1 MNTQTSLFR
10 QNPTPPA
17 HMTPDT
23 PSATRP
29 ALICFSHLRWDFVHQ
44 RPQHLLIM
52 AARDHSVY
60 YIEEPITAPGEAH
73 FRMRVQASGVTVLTP
88 VFDAACDPVHEQQML
103 VHRLQQSLVAT
114 PILHWYYTPMALAF
128 TRDLPCDLCVYDCMD
143 ELSAFR
149 FAPAELVSLET
160 ELLARA
166 DLVFTGGRSLFAAK
180 RRLHADVHCF
190 PSSVDIAHFAR
201 ARLKLDEPIDQDGIP
216 HPRIGYV
223 GVIDER
229 IDLDLIA
236 TAAAELPLVQFVMIG
251 PTAKIKTDDL
261 PHAPNIHWLGR
272 KTYDELPA
280 YLANWQAAWMP
291 FALNE
296 ATRFISPTK
305 TPEYLAA
312 GLRVVSTAVA
322 DVVDAYGNAG
332 LVSIADPETI
342 VPTLKTVL
350 GAPPEGWLL
359 AVDQQLALMS
369 WAGTWDAMHNLI
381 NARLA
386 ALQEG

>member
-52 AARDHSVY
+52 AARDHSVC

-149 FAPAELVSLET
+149 FAPAELVSLES